1 MLTLEA
7 IAVLGFIYLF
17 FMYAM
22 LRATRVEERERERRR
37 VRELPSKAIP
47 ETKPIEQP
55 EVA

>member
-7 IAVLGFIYLF
+7 ITVLGLTYLF

-22 LRATRVEERERERRR
+22 LRATRVEERELRRDQ
-37 VRELPSKAIP
+37 ELP
-47 ETKPIEQP
+47 TKPIEQP